1 MSEKS
6 DLEVISTKV
15 TRKFNIVIEKFLVM
29 DSHVTK
35 SDLVRDAIREKIK
48 REAPQLL
55 DEMMKED

>member
-55 DEMMKED
+55 EEMMKED